1 MAKQI
6 TLGGH
11 ARAAI
16 LRGVN
21 RLADTVKTTLGPRGR
36 TVVLVDPVKV
46 TRSALQNAS
55 SIARL
60 LLTTEV
66 LISEAPGSS
75 TET

>member
-1 MAKQI
+1 MAKEI
-6 TLGGH
+6 TFGGH

-36 TVVLVDPVKV
+36 NVVLVDPVKV

>member
-6 TLGGH
+6 TFGGH

-36 TVVLVDPVKV
+36 NVVLVDLVKV

-55 SIARL
+55 SIAGL
-60 LLTTEV
+60 MLTTEV

-75 TET
+75 TQT

>member
-6 TLGGH
+6 TCGGH

-21 RLADTVKTTLGPRGR
+21 RFADTVKTTLGPRGR
-36 TVVLVDPVKV
+36 NVVLVDPVKV

-66 LISEAPGSS
+66 LISEASGSS